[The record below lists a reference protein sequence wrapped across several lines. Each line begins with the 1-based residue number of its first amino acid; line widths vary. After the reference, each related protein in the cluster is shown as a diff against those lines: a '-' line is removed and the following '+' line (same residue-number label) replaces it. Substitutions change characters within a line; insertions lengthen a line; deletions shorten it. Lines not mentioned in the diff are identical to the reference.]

1 MHMTTSK
8 AKYLFWIIALVVIM
22 ACVPTLSTPEAVPTM
37 DANAVGTYI
46 VETAQAAATNTALA
60 LPTLTPTITLT
71 PTPRFTDTPV
81 PTATS
86 TIIFILAS
94 PTPLAPPTTASS
106 NNAYACQVVSVTPAN
121 GTSFPTRTDFDASW
135 AVRNIGKK
143 NWDRGTV
150 DYAYISGDK
159 IHKVSLYDLSQT
171 IKVGDSTNLVVAMSA
186 PKDPGTYVTNWAL
199 QAGSNNFCTMTLG
212 IVVK

>member
-1 MHMTTSK
+1 MAASK
-8 AKYLFWIIALVVIM
+8 TKYIFWFMALAMIM
-22 ACVPTLSTPEAVPTM
+22 ACVPTLAAPVVPTLNP
-37 DANAVGTYI
+37 NAISTYI
-46 VETAQAAATNTALA
+46 VETANAAATETARA
-60 LPTLTPTITLT
+60 LPTFTPTITFT
-71 PTPRFTDTPV
+71 PTPRFTETTE

-106 NNAYACQVVSVTPAN
+106 DKTYACQVLSVSPAN
-121 GTSFPTRTDFDASW
+121 GTAFAARTDFDASW
-135 AVRNIGKK
+135 KVTNIGKK
-143 NWDRGTV
+143 DWNRGSV

-159 IHKVSLYDLSQT
+159 IHKVSLYDMPQT
-171 IKVGDSTNLVVAMSA
+171 IKVGETTNLIVNMLA

-199 QAGSNNFCTMTLG
+199 QAGANNFCTMTLG